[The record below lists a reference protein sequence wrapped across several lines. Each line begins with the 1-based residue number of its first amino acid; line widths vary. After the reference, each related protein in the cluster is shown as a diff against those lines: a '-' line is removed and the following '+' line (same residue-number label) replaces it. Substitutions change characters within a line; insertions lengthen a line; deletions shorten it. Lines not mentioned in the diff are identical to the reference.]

1 MTLPLHKE
9 SAMPDVTFILLSVE
23 DVARSA
29 AFYSRL
35 LDKPIPESSANFA
48 LVPAAPGLMLGLWR
62 RGEVTPAVRADP
74 GAGEIA
80 VTLADEAAVEAEHT
94 RWQAAGVRIA
104 QAPTRLDFGFTCVG
118 LDPDGH
124 RIRAFAPS

>member
-1 MTLPLHKE
+1 M
-9 SAMPDVTFILLSVE
+9 SDVNFILLYVE

-35 LDKPIPESSANFA
+35 LEKPVVETSANFA
-48 LVPAAPGLMLGLWR
+48 LLPAAPGLMLGLWR
-62 RGEVTPAVRADP
+62 RSEVEPAARAEP

-80 VTLADEAAVEAEHT
+80 VKLADGTAVEAAHAA
-94 RWQAAGVRIA
+94 WAAAGVRIA
-104 QAPTRLDFGFTCVG
+104 QAPTRMDFGVTCVG

-124 RIRAFAPS
+124 RIRAFAPA

>member
-1 MTLPLHKE
+1 M
-9 SAMPDVTFILLSVE
+9 SDVTFILLYVE

-35 LDKPIPESSANFA
+35 LDKPIPESAAGFA
-48 LVPAAPGLMLGLWR
+48 LLPAAPGLMLGLWR
-62 RGEVTPAVRADP
+62 RDEVAPAPLAAP

-80 VTLADEAAVEAEHT
+80 LTLADEAAVEAEHR
-94 RWQAAGVRIA
+94 RWQAIGVRVA
-104 QAPTRLDFGFTCVG
+104 QAPTRMDFGFTCVG

-124 RIRAFAPS
+124 RIRAFAPA

>member
-1 MTLPLHKE
+1 MSE
-9 SAMPDVTFILLSVE
+9 INFILLYVE

-35 LDKPIPESSANFA
+35 LAKPIPESSANFA
-48 LVPAAPGLMLGLWR
+48 LVPAAPGLMPGLWR
-62 RGEVTPAVRADP
+62 RSEVAPAGSAP

-80 VTLADEAAVEAEHT
+80 VRLADEAAVEAEHT

-104 QAPTRLDFGFTCVG
+104 QPPTHMDFGFTCVG

-124 RIRAFAPS
+124 RIRAFAPA

>member
-1 MTLPLHKE
+1 MSEINFTLLY
-9 SAMPDVTFILLSVE
+9 VE

-35 LDKPIPESSANFA
+35 LAKPIPESSVNFA
-48 LVPAAPGLMLGLWR
+48 LIPAAPGLMLGLWR
-62 RGEVTPAVRADP
+62 RSEVAPAVRAEP

-80 VTLADEAAVEAEHT
+80 VRLADEAAVEAEHT

-104 QAPTRLDFGFTCVG
+104 QPPTHMDFGFTCVG
-118 LDPDGH
+118 LDADGH
-124 RIRAFAPS
+124 RIRAFAPA

>member
-1 MTLPLHKE
+1 M
-9 SAMPDVTFILLSVE
+9 SDITFILLYVE

-35 LDKPIPESSANFA
+35 LDKPVPESSANFA
-48 LVPAAPGLMLGLWR
+48 LLAAAPGLRLGLWR
-62 RGEVTPAVRADP
+62 RGEVEPAVRAEP

-80 VTLADEAAVEAEHT
+80 LTLPDEAAVEAEHA
-94 RWQAAGVRIA
+94 RWRAAGIRIA
-104 QAPTRLDFGFTCVG
+104 LPPTRLDFGFTCVG

-124 RIRAFAPS
+124 RIRAFAPA